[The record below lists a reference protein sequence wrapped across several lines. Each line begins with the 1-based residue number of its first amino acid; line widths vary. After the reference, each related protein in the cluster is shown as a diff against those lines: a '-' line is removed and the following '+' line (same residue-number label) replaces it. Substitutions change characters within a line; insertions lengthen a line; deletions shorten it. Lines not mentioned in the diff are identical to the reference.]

1 MDNEPPP
8 FMDPTSSPPRRKKSS
23 TPTTPT
29 TPNTRPSFLGES
41 SPRTPKRNL
50 QTHSPHNKEAAKT
63 KEDIPS
69 TPPDEVYIDTND
81 EAQAMKLPE
90 NLKELEGGAITKKYK
105 GINSRPNDQDLL
117 DNYFQK
123 SIFFLINPKLLTKL
137 GLKIFK
143 MEAKKKIKIL
153 ARRVVSDFWGTLQ
166 HINFDFTFKN
176 GRTANLTHEVY
187 GKSDG
192 VALLLFNKD
201 AKTVLLTRQF
211 RMPMYVAGIND
222 GFSYEVCGG
231 SIDDGETPEEA
242 LVRETKEEL
251 NFDQLYLHEH

>member
-1 MDNEPPP
+1 
-8 FMDPTSSPPRRKKSS
+8 
-23 TPTTPT
+23 
-29 TPNTRPSFLGES
+29 
-41 SPRTPKRNL
+41 
-50 QTHSPHNKEAAKT
+50 
-63 KEDIPS
+63 
-69 TPPDEVYIDTND
+69 
-81 EAQAMKLPE
+81 
-90 NLKELEGGAITKKYK
+90 
-105 GINSRPNDQDLL
+105 
-117 DNYFQK
+117 
-123 SIFFLINPKLLTKL
+123 
-137 GLKIFK
+137 

-231 SIDDGETPEEA
+231 SIDDGETPEESVIREA
-242 LVRETKEEL
+242 KEEIGYDVLNLQKVTTLFLSPGLVREQVYLYVGQFNNNCRVGLGGGVDDENEEVDVL
-251 NFDQLYLHEH
+251 EVTVDKALKMIDNNTIVDARTILLLQHIRLEFNC